1 MQARWWP
8 LPAADLVI
16 GCRELDLLAALPS
29 GGAEKGR
36 GGAARNSWRAEVM
49 RSVHRSKTCGRKCF

>member
-8 LPAADLVI
+8 LLAADLVI
-16 GCRELDLLAALPS
+16 GCRELDLLAA
-29 GGAEKGR
+29 
-36 GGAARNSWRAEVM
+36 RNSWRAEIM